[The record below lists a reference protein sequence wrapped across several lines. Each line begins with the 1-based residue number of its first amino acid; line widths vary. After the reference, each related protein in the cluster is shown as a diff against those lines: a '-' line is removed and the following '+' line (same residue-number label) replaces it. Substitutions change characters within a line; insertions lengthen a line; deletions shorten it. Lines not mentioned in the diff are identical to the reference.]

1 MDKAASNFDKLV
13 KQTRIKNMLAKTFI
27 YLFLSVWA
35 MTTIYALFWVV
46 NNSFK
51 DKTVILSD
59 SFSLAVNPIPDN
71 YITAF
76 NKMNIGKAYL
86 NSFIISG
93 TTVIFVMILAGLAA
107 YAMTRYNFRLKNT
120 LYMIFAGSIL
130 FPAFSTIVPIFKMVL
145 DMKLVS
151 NPLGVIIPQ
160 TASYLSFA
168 IIVLM
173 GFMSNLPLELEEAA
187 FMEGCNVFNIF
198 ARIILPLSKP
208 AFATVAIFTF
218 CWSYN
223 DLFVQMVILRKRDTY
238 PICTLLNEIS
248 SQFGTDFGLMASA
261 VTIVV
266 FPVLIVYL
274 FLQNNIVKG
283 LTAGAIKG

>member
-1 MDKAASNFDKLV
+1 MGLYHC
-13 KQTRIKNMLAKTFI
+13 I
-27 YLFLSVWA
+27 YTL
-35 MTTIYALFWVV
+35 WVV

-51 DKTVILSD
+51 DKTVILTD
-59 SFSLAVNPIPDN
+59 SFSLAVKPILDN
-71 YITAF
+71 YETAF
-76 NKMNIGKAYL
+76 NKLNIGRAYL

-93 TTVIFVMILAGLAA
+93 STVVLVMVFSGLTA
-107 YAMTRYNFRLKNT
+107 YAMTRYTFRLKNT
-120 LYMIFAGSIL
+120 LYLMFAGSLL
-130 FPAFSTIVPIFKMVL
+130 FPAFSTIVPIFRMVL
-145 DMKLVS
+145 QLNLVS
-151 NPLGVIIPQ
+151 HPLGVIIPQ
-160 TASYLSFA
+160 TASNLSFA

-187 FMEGCNVFNIF
+187 FMEGCNVFDIF
-198 ARIILPLSKP
+198 FRIILPISKP

-218 CWSYN
+218 LWSYN
-223 DLFVQMVILRKRDTY
+223 DLFMQMVILRKRETY

-266 FPVLIVYL
+266 LPVLIVYL
-274 FLQNNIVKG
+274 FLQKNIVKG

>member
-1 MDKAASNFDKLV
+1 MENSVNSFE
-13 KQTRIKNMLAKTFI
+13 KQIRRTKITSITAKICI
-27 YLFLSVWA
+27 YIVLILWSF
-35 MTTIYALFWVV
+35 TTVYTLFWVV

-51 DKTVILSD
+51 DKSVILTD
-59 SFSLAVNPIPDN
+59 SFSLAVDPVLDN

-76 NKMNIGKAYL
+76 GKMNIGRAYI

-93 TTVIFVMILAGLAA
+93 STIILVMVLAGLAA
-107 YAMTRYNFRLKNT
+107 YAMTRYKFKLKST
-120 LYMIFAGSIL
+120 LYLMFAGSLL

-145 DMKLVS
+145 DMNLVS
-151 NPLGVIIPQ
+151 HPLGVIIPQ
-160 TASYLSFA
+160 TASNLPFA
-168 IIVLM
+168 ILVLM

-198 ARIILPLSKP
+198 FRIILPISKP

-218 CWSYN
+218 LWSYN
-223 DLFVQMVILRKRDTY
+223 DLFMQLVILRRRETY

-248 SQFGTDFGLMASA
+248 SQFGTDFGLMASS

-266 FPVLIVYL
+266 MPVLIVYL
-274 FLQNNIVKG
+274 FLQKNIVKG

>member
-1 MDKAASNFDKLV
+1 MGKSASTFEKHV
-13 KQTRIKNMLAKTFI
+13 RMTKIKSVLSKIII
-27 YLFLSVWA
+27 YFFLTAWA
-35 MTTIYALFWVV
+35 LTNIYALFWVV

-51 DKTVILSD
+51 DKSVILSD

-76 NKMNIGKAYL
+76 HKMNIGKAYL
-86 NSFIISG
+86 NSFLISG
-93 TTVIFVMILAGLAA
+93 TTVIFVMILGGLAA
-107 YAMTRYNFRLKNT
+107 YAMTRYDFKLKST
-120 LYMIFAGSIL
+120 LYLLFTGSIL
-130 FPAFSTIVPIFKMVL
+130 FPAFSTIVPVFKMVL
-145 DMKLVS
+145 DMNLVS

-160 TASYLSFA
+160 TAGNLSFA

-187 FMEGCNVFNIF
+187 YMEGCNVFDIF
-198 ARIILPLSKP
+198 LRIILPLSKP

>member
-1 MDKAASNFDKLV
+1 MGKSLASFEKQIRKSKLTAIV
-13 KQTRIKNMLAKTFI
+13 SKIVI
-27 YLFLSVWA
+27 YTVLCIWA
-35 MTTIYALFWVV
+35 FTTVYTLFWVV

-51 DKTVILSD
+51 DKNDILTD
-59 SFSLAVNPIPDN
+59 SFSLAVKPLLNN
-71 YITAF
+71 YETAF
-76 NKMNIGKAYL
+76 NKMNIGRAYF

-93 TTVIFVMILAGLAA
+93 STVILVMIFSGLAA
-107 YAMTRYNFRLKNT
+107 YAMTRYTFRLKNV
-120 LYMIFAGSIL
+120 LYLMFAGSLL
-130 FPAFSTIVPIFKMVL
+130 FPAFSTIVPIFRMVL
-145 DMKLVS
+145 KLNIVS

-160 TASYLSFA
+160 TASNLSFA

-187 FMEGCNVFNIF
+187 FMEGCSVFDIF
-198 ARIILPLSKP
+198 FRIILPISKS

-218 CWSYN
+218 LWSYN
-223 DLFVQMVILRKRDTY
+223 DLFMQMVILRKRETY

-248 SQFGTDFGLMASA
+248 SQFGTDFGLMAAS

-266 FPVLIVYL
+266 LPVLLVYL
-274 FLQNNIVKG
+274 FLQKNIVKG

>member
-1 MDKAASNFDKLV
+1 MGKTASNFDRLV
-13 KQTRIKNMLAKTFI
+13 KQTRIKNILAKTFI
-27 YLFLSVWA
+27 YLFLSAWA

-76 NKMNIGKAYL
+76 NKMNIGRAYL

-93 TTVIFVMILAGLAA
+93 CTVIFVMILAGLAA

-120 LYMIFAGSIL
+120 LYMVFAGSIL